1 MACDE
6 EGAEMT
12 EDAARGVI
20 VCGVDGSTG
29 SRYALQEAIRSAV
42 RRGARVQA
50 VAVYESPE
58 MWAAMS
64 WGAMGDLPIPDAET
78 LHREGLKLAQGVV
91 DAVTPAMA
99 AELTLPEITVDARPG
114 RPAEELVDAA
124 RGADE
129 LVVGHRGRGAF
140 GSVVL
145 GSVGLGCVLHA
156 ACPVT
161 VVPEPAVAG
170 TE

>member
-1 MACDE
+1 
-6 EGAEMT
+6 MT
-12 EDAARGVI
+12 EDAARRAV

-50 VAVYESPE
+50 VAVYEPPE
-58 MWAAMS
+58 MWAATS

-78 LHREGLKLAQGVV
+78 LHQQGLRLAQGVV
-91 DAVTPAMA
+91 DEVTQAMA
-99 AELTLPEITVDARPG
+99 AELTSSEVTVEARPG
-114 RPAEELVDAA
+114 RPAEELVDVA

-145 GSVGLGCVLHA
+145 GSVGLGCILHA
-156 ACPVT
+156 TCPVT
-161 VVPEPAVAG
+161 VVPEPAAAV

>member
-1 MACDE
+1 
-6 EGAEMT
+6 MT

-58 MWAAMS
+58 MWAATS

-78 LHREGLKLAQGVV
+78 LHREGLKLAQSVV
-91 DAVTPAMA
+91 DEVTQAMS
-99 AELTLPEITVDARPG
+99 AELTLPEITVEARPG
-114 RPAEELVDAA
+114 RPTDELVDVAPRA
-124 RGADE
+124 HQLNVGHPRRGA
-129 LVVGHRGRGAF
+129 V

-156 ACPVT
+156 TCPVT
-161 VVPEPAVAG
+161 VVPEPAAAG